1 VICLIGIDGSG
12 KTTHARKIIS
22 HLQQS
27 GDKCR
32 YVWFGTPYFLSYPF
46 MIICRTLGLTE
57 IHRLPNKVICSE
69 HQYYRNKP
77 VALIWPWIQ
86 FLDLALFVF
95 LQVYVSLL
103 LEFTVVCDRFVY
115 DILVEIMADINDT
128 KLYEKLVGRLILRL
142 KPRSTVVFFLDV
154 NEKTALIR
162 KQDIPNVRYL
172 TCRRNNYCLISRDL
186 NILTADAERPFNCV
200 QKHLVGQIDGMTSE

>member
-46 MIICRTLGLTE
+46 VVICRVLGLTE

-77 VALIWPWIQ
+77 VALIWPWVQ
-86 FLDLALFVF
+86 FLDLAFFVF
-95 LQVYVSLL
+95 LRVYGPLKIG
-103 LEFTVVCDRFVY
+103 FTVVCDRFTH
-115 DILVEIMADINDT
+115 DSLVELMVDVRDE
-128 KLYEKLVGRLILRL
+128 KLDEKLVGQLMLKL
-142 KPRSTVVFFLDV
+142 KPESSKVFLLDV
-154 NEKTALIR
+154 NESFAFRR
-162 KQDIPNVRYL
+162 KLDLPNLNYLVQRKRKYYSIANHLHIP
-172 TCRRNNYCLISRDL
+172 I
-186 NILTADAERPFNCV
+186 IDAERPL
-200 QKHLVGQIDGMTSE
+200 LVVHKEIINRLEA